1 MEEDLTFATP
11 GSLPIKRNYNGY
23 PIPPYTQGYQHYQ
36 PPNHGYQHHQPPNQ
50 GYQHHQPPNQGY
62 QHYHPQKQGYQHHQP
77 QEQGYQPPSHQA
89 ASWMTPEIRTELQMR
104 NKLKETSQRSPED
117 RKAYQAQCEK
127 VQHMIDESKA
137 NVGIPTVSTSPY
149 STVSRAP
156 RMNHNMNGQQ
166 ESGSFDPTTTH
177 HNQNTA
183 SFDPNTAYRHS
194 QNPASY
200 YNHDSQAS
208 HKVHTCG
215 PCNRSYFSKYK
226 LEEHLKEHVECPF
239 PECKLSAHIKVIDQH
254 INNQHMLVNFANL
267 QIDDETWIAERK
279 KRFPTIKRAELRR
292 AEQIEKIKRG
302 EKLGKSSKPF
312 NNNRISSGRPHRGKI
327 GEQNTTR
334 KEINNRSAN
343 VKESGDGNTR
353 NNSLQETQKNQSE
366 KSGIHQTGKEK
377 DIQATPEERGGA
389 GGGRGRFRHNWRR
402 GERPAYPPRAH
413 LDVDMFESSDEDK
426 PPPFKGTRHFYES
439 TGEVSYF
446 SISSNKLD
454 TEDADQDMEVESEKT
469 NNICISDEEEWPAAD
484 SMEKPN
490 TGSGELVLGGALGS
504 LMGAYS
510 DSEEEETTPAPV
522 RKQQDKS
529 YLSAPA
535 NGKTP
540 IANSTYVADSQT
552 TTAAVKE
559 KDKEEISRPGPS
571 EGSNN
576 TERPAWKHR
585 NRKRQRPQRNQD
597 TKGKEKKPP
606 VVPVFKR
613 FRRRRKTLLEKLLM
627 PDIIH
632 ERNVML
638 QCVKFIV
645 ENNFFDGGQS
655 DSVQEEGSDV
665 LQQEEAQTVTDDVVE
680 RNNLEQQG
688 ETGTVTDGGVEREQ
702 DGQQQKQNETVAC
715 DELKKDLVQE
725 EEMIETD
732 AGGSKAK
739 KNTTQQEQ
747 MEIVSG
753 DKEKTVANDEVTKRK
768 VESLANGGEERR
780 DGAQKEEVLKTVVS
794 DGEVSKMM
802 KKDSNEMEKVNDDSK
817 VTTIIT
823 KDNKIAE
830 RDEEE
835 KRDVI
840 EQKKVMET
848 VPHNGEVT
856 EKEKIEV
863 ERITDGDKVPER
875 KVKEMGQANDNGEC
889 SR

>member
-23 PIPPYTQGYQHYQ
+23 PLQPRTQGYQHHQ
-36 PPNHGYQHHQPPNQ
+36 PPNHGYQHYQHHQPPNQ
-50 GYQHHQPPNQGY
+50 GYQYYQPQN
-62 QHYHPQKQGYQHHQP
+62 QGYQHHQS
-77 QEQGYQPPSHQA
+77 QEQGYQPPTRQA

-104 NKLKETSQRSPED
+104 NKLKETSQRSTED
-117 RKAYQAQCEK
+117 KKAYQAQCEK
-127 VQHMIDESKA
+127 VQQMIDESKA
-137 NVGIPTVSTSPY
+137 SVGIPTVSTSPY
-149 STVSRAP
+149 PSVSRTP
-156 RMNHNMNGQQ
+156 RMNHNMNSQQ
-166 ESGSFDPTTTH
+166 ESGSFDSTTTH

-208 HKVHTCG
+208 HNVHTCG

-279 KRFPTIKRAELRR
+279 KRFPTVRRAELRR
-292 AEQIEKIKRG
+292 AEQLEKIKRG
-302 EKLGKSSKPF
+302 EKLGKSNKPF
-312 NNNRISSGRPHRGKI
+312 NNNRISSGKPQRGKNW
-327 GEQNTTR
+327 EQNTTR
-334 KEINNRSAN
+334 KEINNRSVN

-353 NNSLQETQKNQSE
+353 NNSLQATQQKYQSE
-366 KSGIHQTGKEK
+366 NSGIQQTRKEK
-377 DIQATPEERGGA
+377 GVQNTPEERGGA
-389 GGGRGRFRHNWRR
+389 AGRGRFRHNWRR

-413 LDVDMFESSDEDK
+413 LDVDMFESSDDEDK
-426 PPPFKGTRHFYES
+426 PPSFKGTRHFYES

-454 TEDADQDMEVESEKT
+454 TEDAHQDMEAESEKT
-469 NNICISDEEEWPAAD
+469 NNICISDEEEWPAAE
-484 SMEKPN
+484 SLEEHN
-490 TGSGELVLGGALGS
+490 NSSGGLVLGGALGS

-510 DSEEEETTPAPV
+510 DSEEEEETTPVPV
-522 RKQQDKS
+522 RKQQDKP
-529 YLSAPA
+529 YLPAPA
-535 NGKTP
+535 NGITS
-540 IANSTYVADSQT
+540 IANSACVPDSQT
-552 TTAAVKE
+552 TTATVKE
-559 KDKEEISRPGPS
+559 KDKEEISKPGPS

-585 NRKRQRPQRNQD
+585 NRRRQRPQRNQD
-597 TKGKEKKPP
+597 TKEKEKKP

-655 DSVQEEGSDV
+655 DSVQEEKSDV
-665 LQQEEAQTVTDDVVE
+665 LQQEEVQTVTDDGVE

-688 ETGTVTDGGVEREQ
+688 ETGTVTDGDVEREQ
-702 DGQQQKQNETVAC
+702 DGQQQRQNETLAC
-715 DELKKDLVQE
+715 DKLKKDLVQE
-725 EEMIETD
+725 DEMIETD
-732 AGGSKAK
+732 AGGSKAR
-739 KNTTQQEQ
+739 KNTTHQEQ
-747 MEIVSG
+747 MEIVSR
-753 DKEKTVANDEVTKRK
+753 DEEKTVANVEEVTERK
-768 VESLANGGEERR
+768 VESLANGREERR
-780 DGAQKEEVLKTVVS
+780 DGAQQDVLKTVVS
-794 DGEVSKMM
+794 DEEVSKMM
-802 KKDSNEMEKVNDDSK
+802 EKDSNEMEKVNDDSK
-817 VTTIIT
+817 VTKIIT

-830 RDEEE
+830 RDDEE

-840 EQKKVMET
+840 EQEKVMET
-848 VPHNGEVT
+848 VPNDGEVI
-856 EKEKIEV
+856 EKVEIEV
-863 ERITDGDKVPER
+863 EKIIDGDKVPEMR
-875 KVKEMGQANDNGEC
+875 VKEVEQANDNGEC